1 MRPPRVGIIGARR
14 RRQGLGPF
22 VARDL
27 RAAGAEIP
35 CFLAT
40 TAETRDAA
48 ARELASSSHIE
59 ARGYLDLEAMLSAE
73 QLDALAIPSP
83 AETHRSY
90 LEAACAAG
98 LHALCE
104 KPLIWG
110 GAGLAA
116 TASRIA
122 RRFDAGGLLLWEN
135 CQWPYTLP
143 AYERLYPGSTARP
156 PERFE
161 MYLEPTSR
169 GRQMLADSMPH
180 VLSLLQVLRPGPAPA
195 IAEPRFSTPDAE
207 RMAVDFLYC
216 AGSVASA
223 VRVNL
228 KCVEAAPHEAHFAV
242 DGRPVR
248 RLVAPEGYRLS
259 FAAGD
264 RTVAL
269 ADPLTLLVGNFTREL
284 QCRQG
289 VSRSREIAER
299 MALLEA
305 IVDAHAAHTDLE
317 RA

>member
-1 MRPPRVGIIGARR
+1 VGIIGARR

-48 ARELASSSHIE
+48 ARELASSYQIE

-73 QLDALAIPSP
+73 ELDALAILSP

-90 LEAACAAG
+90 LEAAGAAG
-98 LHALCE
+98 IHALCE

-110 GAGLAA
+110 GGGLATEA
-116 TASRIA
+116 ARIA
-122 RRFDAGGLLLWEN
+122 GGFDAKGLLLWEN

-143 AYERLYPGSTARP
+143 AYEQLHPGSTARA

-161 MYLEPTSR
+161 MHLQPMSR
-169 GRQMLADSMPH
+169 GMQMLVDSMPH
-180 VLSLLQVLRPGPAPA
+180 ALSLLQALSPGPGPS
-195 IAEPRFSTPDAE
+195 IAEPRFSTPDAQ
-207 RMAVDFLYC
+207 RVTVGFLYR
-216 AGSVASA
+216 AGSATSSVQVTLKSA
-223 VRVNL
+223 N
-228 KCVEAAPHEAHFAV
+228 AAPREAGFAV

-248 RLVAPEGYRLS
+248 RLVAPRGYRLS

-264 RTVAL
+264 RTAPV
-269 ADPLTLLVGNFTREL
+269 ADPLTLLVGDFTREL
-284 QCRQG
+284 QSRRRA
-289 VSRSREIAER
+289 SRSREIAER
-299 MALLEA
+299 MELLEV
-305 IVDAHAAHTDLE
+305 IVDAYAAHADLE
-317 RA
+317 RT

>member
-1 MRPPRVGIIGARR
+1 VGIIGARR
-14 RRQGLGPF
+14 QRQGLGPF

-40 TAETRDAA
+40 TEETRDAA
-48 ARELASSSHIE
+48 ARELASSYDIE
-59 ARGYLDLEAMLSAE
+59 ARGYLDLETMLSAE
-73 QLDALAIPSP
+73 ALDALAILSP
-83 AETHRSY
+83 PETHRSY

-110 GAGLAA
+110 GGGLA
-116 TASRIA
+116 TAAARIA
-122 RRFDAGGLLLWEN
+122 RGFDAGGLLLWEN

-161 MYLEPTSR
+161 MYLEPASR
-169 GRQMLADSMPH
+169 GTQMLADSMPH
-180 VLSLLQVLRPGPAPA
+180 VLSLLQVLRPGPAPT

-207 RMAVDFLYC
+207 RMTVGFLYC
-216 AGSVASA
+216 AGSAAST
-223 VRVNL
+223 VQVSL
-228 KCVEAAPHEAHFAV
+228 KYVEAAPHEASFAL

-269 ADPLTLLVGNFTREL
+269 ADPLTLLVGDFTREL
-284 QCRQG
+284 QSRRG

-305 IVDAHAAHTDLE
+305 IVDAHAAHTDPE
-317 RA
+317 GV